1 MSPRRATRGPQMA
14 RPIST
19 SIQQHT
25 PHQGRRRRPP
35 ASGGGVASKTAMAAP
50 RRRRRLRGSELP
62 ARGLAAA
69 TSSSPPQL
77 VHTNAYKTEERGPPD
92 LILLD
97 RLASC
102 GRGRGAVDST
112 QSGACE
118 AVGPAEA
125 QANPH
130 GGGTELAFGLV
141 AYRQIPYQRRPPPRK
156 AKYYGKGNWSAAAIP
171 IVGVAL
177 DRDAR
182 QACIKAFGQALP
194 SAHGSTPNC
203 SLSQPRNKQINNLQ
217 GQTADDPDTTKNK

>member
-25 PHQGRRRRPP
+25 PRQGRRRRPP
-35 ASGGGVASKTAMAAP
+35 ASGGGAASKTAMAAP

-92 LILLD
+92 LSSRSIGFV
-97 RLASC
+97 RARSR
-102 GRGRGAVDST
+102 GRRFHPIGGVRGRRAGRGASKPRWRRHRTRFRPRRLST
-112 QSGACE
+112 DPIS
-118 AVGPAEA
+118 
-125 QANPH
+125 
-130 GGGTELAFGLV
+130 
-141 AYRQIPYQRRPPPRK
+141 RRPPPRK

-182 QACIKAFGQALP
+182 QACI
-194 SAHGSTPNC
+194 
-203 SLSQPRNKQINNLQ
+203 
-217 GQTADDPDTTKNK
+217 